1 MLATAWSIARLR
13 RTEASKKNRRRN
25 RLRMQRGRSALAAQQ
40 AGESVHLLRV
50 KVGRHPVVHPATTP
64 VQQIVAVMLDA
75 LNRAIGVVG
84 GGPHEDVHNVLAAL
98 IDECSTRT
106 AVEVVET
113 AADET
118 EAVGSKVINRRREID

>member
-50 KVGRHPVVHPATTP
+50 EVRRHPVVHPAATP
-64 VQQIVAVMLDA
+64 VQQIVAVVLDA
-75 LNRAIGVVG
+75 LDRAIGAVC

-98 IDECSTRT
+98 IDECGDRT

-113 AADET
+113 AANEA
-118 EAVGSKVINRRREID
+118 EAVSSEVIN